1 MDFIRP
7 TKSDG
12 VSVHEYERLL
22 RLIVHMDRDS
32 EESKE
37 LSHEMDIAGACLTE
51 GEVER
56 LYKVL
61 FDLEGGR
68 CDRLSIQDKLNETK

>member
-1 MDFIRP
+1 METDFVRP

-22 RLIVHMDRDS
+22 RRMIALDPGCDEAI
-32 EESKE
+32 E
-37 LSHEMDIAGACLTE
+37 LCHQMDIAGAALTE

-56 LYKVL
+56 IYGVY
-61 FDLEGGR
+61 FRIRTG
-68 CDRLSIQDKLNETK
+68 